1 MASVLEEVTPDY
13 AVTEVAQVAFSDA
26 DTMFDAVT
34 IFDAVTFAVCEA
46 VTVFHAITFAV
57 LETIMV
63 LAFIAVVQLAAVALR
78 KPAMVSSVIRVG
90 GRRAVVNACG
100 RTAISHTR
108 SARATLGTKARA
120 RSAATAKAC
129 TTAKAWTTATT
140 SMCSDAS
147 TAAAHS
153 ATTTAASAA
162 VMALRVSAAREDE
175 RQGRCD
181 YEFLHWLSSFI
192 CRLEI
197 ADNAEPS
204 GAVS

>member
-26 DTMFDAVT
+26 DTMFDAV
-34 IFDAVTFAVCEA
+34 
-46 VTVFHAITFAV
+46 TFAV

-90 GRRAVVNACG
+90 GRRAVVNACV

-147 TAAAHS
+147 TAHS
-153 ATTTAASAA
+153 ATTTA

-181 YEFLHWLSSFI
+181 YEFPHWLTSFI
-192 CRLEI
+192 C
-197 ADNAEPS
+197 
-204 GAVS
+204 

>member
-1 MASVLEEVTPDY
+1 
-13 AVTEVAQVAFSDA
+13 
-26 DTMFDAVT
+26 
-34 IFDAVTFAVCEA
+34 
-46 VTVFHAITFAV
+46 
-57 LETIMV
+57 
-63 LAFIAVVQLAAVALR
+63 
-78 KPAMVSSVIRVG
+78 
-90 GRRAVVNACG
+90 
-100 RTAISHTR
+100 
-108 SARATLGTKARA
+108 LGTKARA

-147 TAAAHS
+147 TTTAAHS

-162 VMALRVSAAREDE
+162 VMALRVSAARKDE

>member
-100 RTAISHTR
+100 RTAISHSR

-120 RSAATAKAC
+120 RCPATAKAC
-129 TTAKAWTTATT
+129 TTAKAWTAATT
-140 SMCSDAS
+140 YMCRSAS
-147 TAAAHS
+147 TTAAAHS
-153 ATTTAASAA
+153 PAATTTTAA
-162 VMALRVSAAREDE
+162 VMALRVSAARKDK
-175 RQGRCD
+175 R
-181 YEFLHWLSSFI
+181 
-192 CRLEI
+192 
-197 ADNAEPS
+197 
-204 GAVS
+204 

>member
-1 MASVLEEVTPDY
+1 LVIPEPAETEMASVLEEVTRDY

-34 IFDAVTFAVCEA
+34 IFDAV
-46 VTVFHAITFAV
+46 TFAV

-78 KPAMVSSVIRVG
+78 KPAMVSSVICVG

-147 TAAAHS
+147 TTTAAHS
-153 ATTTAASAA
+153 ATATAASAA
-162 VMALRVSAAREDE
+162 VMALRVSAARKDE

-197 ADNAEPS
+197 TDNAEPS

>member
-1 MASVLEEVTPDY
+1 
-13 AVTEVAQVAFSDA
+13 
-26 DTMFDAVT
+26 
-34 IFDAVTFAVCEA
+34 
-46 VTVFHAITFAV
+46 
-57 LETIMV
+57 
-63 LAFIAVVQLAAVALR
+63 
-78 KPAMVSSVIRVG
+78 
-90 GRRAVVNACG
+90 
-100 RTAISHTR
+100 
-108 SARATLGTKARA
+108 LGTKARA

-147 TAAAHS
+147 TAAA
-153 ATTTAASAA
+153 TTASAA
-162 VMALRVSAAREDE
+162 VMALRVSAARKDE